1 MSFKM
6 NILSRFL
13 KLGLLLSFLFL
24 SPVVYSEGVEVN
36 QTTEQILENLSK
48 QQKPQALIEE
58 EAKKG
63 GLLDSLSQK
72 KSEVDY
78 AHGYLLPEEQQVSEK
93 TGFWDKV
100 SSFITGLFTKSSDK
114 TTGYG
119 QTYIPQEKDPLAT
132 GKGGI
137 NLDFFK
143 AVEDTHETVKDSYL
157 PQAIKEDN
165 LNLTPE
171 EEAAF
176 QALTPEE
183 KEVFFQLT
191 PEQRKMYLFLSRKDR
206 EEYLTSIGWT
216 RVSGGTR
223 GSWIRPTTSPA
234 QTKPTPTTKP
244 GGGEV
249 SPPTTAS
256 GEEYKRYAQSL
267 VSTAGSSCGWSTQG
281 AITTT
286 LKCTNGC
293 AVMIQATPISCLQ
306 GKIKSEVYMDFL
318 RSADGNNWLQCV
330 GLVVGMERAFG
341 RNLRS
346 NNARE
351 YCNSLPAGYSY
362 VNKNQIK
369 PQDIVA
375 NQTGTWGHVM
385 AVTEVLAGSGGYR
398 VVEANWGVSGAIR
411 ANRIISADE
420 IDCVLRAQ

>member
-78 AHGYLLPEEQQVSEK
+78 AHGYLLPEEQQVLEK

-157 PQAIKEDN
+157 PQAIKEEN
-165 LNLTPE
+165 LSE
-171 EEAAF
+171 
-176 QALTPEE
+176 
-183 KEVFFQLT
+183 
-191 PEQRKMYLFLSRKDR
+191 
-206 EEYLTSIGWT
+206 
-216 RVSGGTR
+216 GTR

-249 SPPTTAS
+249 SPPTTAG